1 MQGRRTLPLIAVQGS
16 PVAWNPEGSLAKLMT
31 ETRQMHA
38 YYPQTKLFLFP
49 EYYLMGLHPP
59 GTVSPGVRPAAE
71 LAEPIPGPTT
81 TKLGDLASEL
91 GIWLVPGS
99 VYELDGDGGLY
110 NTAVAI
116 SPEGEIVAKHRK
128 AFPWRPW
135 EKTGAGNEFA
145 VFDVENVG
153 RIGLMTCYDGWF
165 PEVPRQLAWLGA
177 EVILHPSATY
187 TSDRAQELVLARA
200 TAIVNQVYVVNVNAG
215 GPAGAGLSIIVDPEG
230 HPLQQSGTAETYLTE
245 VLDFDAVSRV
255 RRHGS
260 VGLSRMWA
268 QLDEEGMNLHLP
280 MYGGS
285 IHPRDPTNVPE
296 SLGHATKA
304 GRAKGNPRQPR
315 TRR

>member
-1 MQGRRTLPLIAVQGS
+1 MA
-16 PVAWNPEGSLAKLMT
+16 
-31 ETRQMHA
+31 ETRQMYA
-38 YYPQTKLFLFP
+38 YYPNTRLFLFP
-49 EYYLMGLHPP
+49 EYYLMGFHPP
-59 GTVSPGVRPAAE
+59 GTVPPDVRTAAQ

-81 TKLGDLASEL
+81 SKLCDLAGEL

-99 VYELDGDGGLY
+99 AYELGDDSELY

-116 SPEGEIVAKHRK
+116 SPDGEIVAKYRK
-128 AFPWRPW
+128 CFPWRPW
-135 EKTGAGNEFA
+135 EKTGAGKEFA
-145 VFDVENVG
+145 VFDVEGVG

-200 TAIVNQVYVVNVNAG
+200 TAIVNQVYVVNVNSG

-230 HPLQQSGTAETYLTE
+230 HPLQQSGTGEAYITE
-245 VLDFDAVSRV
+245 VLDFDAVRRV
-255 RRHGS
+255 RQHGS

-285 IHPRDPTNVPE
+285 IHARDPSNVSE
-296 SLGHATKA
+296 GLG
-304 GRAKGNPRQPR
+304 R
-315 TRR
+315 